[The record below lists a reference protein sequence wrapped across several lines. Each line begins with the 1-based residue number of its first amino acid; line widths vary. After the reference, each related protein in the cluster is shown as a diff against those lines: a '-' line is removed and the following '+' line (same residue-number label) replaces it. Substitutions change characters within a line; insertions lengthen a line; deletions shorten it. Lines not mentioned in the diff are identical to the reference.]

1 MLGLYGFWMRVVDFG
16 EGGRKI
22 KREEGEG
29 GAGFGEG
36 SERMKF
42 LSEYSAKCSTHP
54 YTYQR
59 ATNKSNFNKSFTLTP
74 HLNT

>member
-1 MLGLYGFWMRVVDFG
+1 MRVVDFG

-42 LSEYSAKCSTHP
+42 LSPT
-54 YTYQR
+54 R
-59 ATNKSNFNKSFTLTP
+59 FI
-74 HLNT
+74 